1 MSLYLT
7 ILEGPTPLEARPI
20 LAIQDQATIEAVARR
35 LLQRLA
41 HPQRTAR
48 RVAAVGAR
56 PR

>member
-1 MSLYLT
+1 MPLFLT

-41 HPQRTAR
+41 HPQRERKAK
-48 RVAAVGAR
+48 A
-56 PR
+56 